1 MPTPPT
7 EDDRQR
13 RIIRFAEEWGLEPPP
28 SPTPL
33 TRPSSP
39 PSFRSADD
47 DAKAEELLLKRKQHI
62 SHGRTDS
69 TTNLRRAFTSK
80 KKTWDYKL
88 VFDALDKHVAD
99 RGSPGVAEALVE
111 MLVSSGGDVNMA
123 QKAKTS
129 SSILLRRKSLDSF
142 GERSKLLQ
150 HAIHNGHIDMVRV
163 LLPHAD
169 TFALDASL
177 PLAMASD
184 NVDVVELLLRYGA
197 SVAHSPDAQDAF
209 RSACAVGGHAEL
221 VAMVLRSGGRP
232 PATWLSQC
240 VVEAAKAGCLDTV
253 LQLTRSDADG
263 DHNQAEALKVAIGQG
278 RHDIALAIVMGN
290 HPPKRPGL
298 DEAFSQLL
306 DHPSMNPRDKLAVA
320 ELLLC
325 AGADGDAPAMALIH
339 AAVAEFQDMIALL
352 VRYGV
357 SIEYQGAMA
366 VRTAIQN
373 GRVDVAYTILTGNS
387 ELGAAHASEC
397 VELIPKNMAVESRRL
412 LLDLLLR
419 RGANGTALHDML
431 IEAAEAG
438 DLDSAKLLLTPAFP
452 GGRPM
457 SEHDVKKGPR
467 SMVFDSHKTASVD
480 HKGGLALQIAVMRSD
495 VAMAKEMLAS
505 KPSSETLA
513 QIFPLTKTLSRNNRY
528 RMVECFLTSGLAGP
542 VVHDALQEAIDEEP
556 PHRDENLIGLFLKY
570 NTDINTNE
578 GSALVAAVAQKD
590 VRLLSALLRKNVTPH
605 TAAGVLPRII
615 ATQDAKARLDM
626 ATMLLASVPDLDPAR
641 VSQAMLSALNYR
653 PADLKLLQVLLVQ
666 GKADVN
672 VDNGIAMASAI
683 HNHDPPVL
691 HTLLTHGKPAAA
703 TLHRAINEFGQLVF
717 SDTKA
722 EKLEILLQKATAKA
736 PFNDV
741 LVKEVHAL
749 LQTLPEHR
757 QLSIV
762 KILLGAGADVNS
774 HNAAALC
781 HAVAASDTQITD
793 LLFAARPSPASLAS
807 ALPHALRI
815 ADPMDRLD
823 FSQKLLDAGAP
834 GAEVNRA
841 LGFAINTYTNDV
853 PLLRTL
859 SIKANTSDGEALV
872 SAVKKER
879 PDIVELVLQQKHPL
893 PVLNDAF
900 AEAALLSN
908 REARA
913 AICEVLLHHG
923 ASGSVLSDALLAAAA
938 DGDLVLGSLLVSNG
952 AQIDEEAIVEAC
964 RSGAADVLNMLLGG
978 STTPKKSTI
987 ERGFQAATEVGNLK
1001 TRAAIL
1007 EPLLVF
1013 GVDGEALDA
1022 QLASSVRFGEEGDAQ
1037 LASSV
1042 RFGEEGDDLVRIL
1055 LEAGA
1060 DPNYNKGEA
1069 VWAATRSAY
1078 LSSLQMMLGL
1088 ADGGGGGP
1096 QRLESKPSAASLRS
1110 VRTNNNNKKKPPKPT
1125 HATLNRALRAA
1136 WKLSRETR
1144 SSAIDMLFRAGLPV
1158 SDDLHVV
1165 LNNAVN
1171 EDEVDLRIIRQLLRY
1186 GASPIANDCQTLVDA
1201 TRRALVKPLAF
1212 MLESKILSADLNLA
1226 IREGFTRENTDS
1238 WFTEAGFSI
1247 LHSFLQKGAHGDGL
1261 SSVLTQV
1268 VDLPLTESEPDSLA
1282 LANGFVDVLLDHKV
1296 DVNYADGKL
1305 LQSAAAACNAFLVRR
1320 LLEKKPNTESLSRSF
1335 YRIFDNPAP
1344 EDDALELITM
1354 FTEYADGETRLDVMY
1369 TPPGSMPLLFLALG
1383 QHPRSI
1389 RITKALLDAGYYYDQ
1404 MMPYRVAAGD
1414 AEGGGGEEEEE
1425 EPITLMMWAL
1435 LQPQKK
1441 VSSGIIQM
1449 LIETGAKVNFESRV
1463 TQSTP
1468 LMLAI
1473 RNRRPDV
1480 VKMLL
1485 LEGAEVDVCDAGGNT
1500 PLTLSTE
1507 AGGETA
1513 IKMMSN
1519 LLAAG
1524 ASRNDGSLH
1533 NAARELNLA
1542 ACQVLVQY
1550 GHEPDFPSTLHGGR
1564 SALGELCRHCSGS
1577 GELTAAR
1584 QKLMERTVNFLIEA
1598 GSDITLRSE
1607 GKSILLLALESG
1619 DPVATSR
1626 TLLKAGMW
1634 KHINKKFNHFT
1645 DGKTTYS
1652 PTMYVQH
1659 VLPAA
1664 DHREALLKLLR
1675 ANRAEDVYYANMGP
1689 QPEGAVGM
1697 PEDVEAQERTRRARL
1712 DRITLEQEDH
1722 ALSIARNQELATVQA
1737 QIWSAQA
1744 ELEDSRR
1751 RRVRQDEL
1759 AALGERARV
1768 EEDHFSA
1775 AMRRK
1780 RDERDADLEH
1790 QVALTE
1796 ATISRAR
1803 AVELAESD
1811 LTLARRTMLLEWEK
1825 QLATEKVDHAR
1836 ALSAIRVA
1844 EREDVDRMD
1853 RDQEDRFRARLA
1865 EQRRLVDG
1873 QTRLAGQLAGAG
1885 VNGRRQ
1891 VGYITGEI
1899 N

>member
-13 RIIRFAEEWGLEPPP
+13 RIIQFAEEWGLEPPP

-39 PSFRSADD
+39 PSFRTAED
-47 DAKAEELLLKRKQHI
+47 DAKAEELLKKKQV
-62 SHGRTDS
+62 SHSRTDS
-69 TTNLRRAFTSK
+69 ATNLRRAFTSK

-88 VFDALDKHVAD
+88 VFDTLDKHVAD
-99 RGSPGVAEALVE
+99 RGPPGVAQALVE

-123 QKAKTS
+123 QKAKT

-150 HAIHNGHIDMVRV
+150 HAIHNGQIDTVRV

-169 TFALDASL
+169 AFSLDASL
-177 PLAMASD
+177 PLAMVSE
-184 NVDVVELLLRYGA
+184 NVEVVELLLRYGA
-197 SVAHSPDAQDAF
+197 SVANSPEAQDAF
-209 RSACAVGGHAEL
+209 RTACAAGGHAEL
-221 VAMVLRSGGRP
+221 VGMVLRSHGRP
-232 PATWLSQC
+232 PASWLSQC
-240 VVEAAKAGCLDTV
+240 MVEATKAGCLETV
-253 LQLTRSDADG
+253 VQLSRSEADG
-263 DHNQAEALKVAIGQG
+263 NYSQADALKVAIGQG

-325 AGADGDAPAMALIH
+325 AGTDGDAPAMALIH
-339 AAVAEFQDMIALL
+339 AAAAEFQDMVALL
-352 VRYGV
+352 VQYGV
-357 SIEYQGAMA
+357 SIEYQDAMA
-366 VRTAIQN
+366 IRKAIQN
-373 GRVDVAYTILTGNS
+373 GRVDVAYTILSGNS
-387 ELGAAHASEC
+387 ELSATHASEC

-419 RGANGTALHDML
+419 KGANGTALHDML

-438 DLDSAKLLLTPAFP
+438 DLESAKLLLTPVFP
-452 GGRPM
+452 GGRPI
-457 SEHDVKKGPR
+457 SEHDVKRGPR

-495 VAMAKEMLAS
+495 VHMTKEILMS
-505 KPSSETLA
+505 KPSSDTLA
-513 QIFPLTKTLSRNNRY
+513 QIFPLTKTLSRKNRY

-542 VVHDALQEAIDEEP
+542 IVHEALQEAIDEEP
-556 PHRDENLIGLFLKY
+556 PHRDEDLIALFLKY

-590 VRLLSALLRKNVTPH
+590 VRLLSALLRKNVTPQ
-605 TAAGVLPRII
+605 TAASLLPRII
-615 ATQDAKARLDM
+615 GTQDAKARLDM
-626 ATMLLASVPDLDPAR
+626 ATMLLASVPDLDPDK
-641 VSQAMLSALNYR
+641 VSQTMLTALNYR

-666 GKADVN
+666 GKADIN

-691 HTLLTHGKPAAA
+691 QTLLTHGKPTAT

-722 EKLEILLQKATAKA
+722 EKLEILLQKATTKA

-793 LLFAARPSPASLAS
+793 LLFAARPNPASLAS

-815 ADPMDRLD
+815 ADPMDRLE

-834 GAEVNRA
+834 SAEANRA
-841 LGFAINTYTNDV
+841 LGFAINTYTNDI

-859 SIKANTSDGEALV
+859 SQKANTSDGEALV

-900 AEAALLSN
+900 AEAALLNN

-913 AICEVLLHHG
+913 AICEILLHHG

-938 DGDLVLGSLLVSNG
+938 DGDLVLGNLLVSNG
-952 AQIDEEAIVEAC
+952 AKIDEEAIVEAC
-964 RSGAADVLNMLLGG
+964 RSGAADVLNMLLSG

-1013 GVDGEALDA
+1013 GVDGEALH
-1022 QLASSVRFGEEGDAQ
+1022 AQ

-1042 RFGEEGDDLVRIL
+1042 RFGEEGDDLVKIL

-1088 ADGGGGGP
+1088 SDGGP
-1096 QRLESKPSAASLRS
+1096 RLASKPSVASLRGA
-1110 VRTNNNNKKKPPKPT
+1110 NKKKPPKPT
-1125 HATLNRALRAA
+1125 AATLNRALRAA

-1171 EDEVDLRIIRQLLRY
+1171 EEEVDLKIIRQLLRY

-1226 IREGFTRENTDS
+1226 IREGFTKENTKV

-1268 VDLPLTESEPDSLA
+1268 VDLPLTESDPDGLA
-1282 LANGFVDVLLDHKV
+1282 LANGFVDILLDHKV

-1305 LQSAAAACNAFLVRR
+1305 LQSAAAACNSFLVRR

-1335 YRIFDNPAP
+1335 YRIFDNPAS
-1344 EDDALELITM
+1344 EDEAVELITM

-1369 TPPGSMPLLFLALG
+1369 TPPDSMPLLFLALE

-1389 RITKALLDAGYYYDQ
+1389 RIAKALLDAGYYYDQ
-1404 MMPYRVAAGD
+1404 MMPYKVMED
-1414 AEGGGGEEEEE
+1414 MEEE

-1463 TQSTP
+1463 SQSTP

-1485 LEGAEVDVCDAGGNT
+1485 LEGAEVDVCDVKGNT

-1507 AGGETA
+1507 VGGETA

-1533 NAARELNLA
+1533 NAARELNLP

-1550 GHEPDFPSTLHGGR
+1550 GHEPDFPSTLHEGR
-1564 SALGELCRHCSGS
+1564 SALGELCRHCSDS

-1659 VLPAA
+1659 VLAA
-1664 DHREALLKLLR
+1664 APPEQKEALLRLLR

-1697 PEDVEAQERTRRARL
+1697 PEDIEMQERTRRARL
-1712 DRITLEQEDH
+1712 DRINLEQEDH
-1722 ALSIARNQELATVQA
+1722 VLSIARNQELATVQA

-1768 EEDHFSA
+1768 EEDHFTA

-1790 QVALTE
+1790 EVALTE
-1796 ATISRAR
+1796 ATVSRAR
-1803 AVELAESD
+1803 AVGLAESD

-1825 QLATEKVDHAR
+1825 QLATEKVDHAK
-1836 ALSAIRVA
+1836 ALSAIRIA

-1853 RDQEDRFRARLA
+1853 REQEDRFRARLA

-1873 QTRLAGQLAGAG
+1873 QSHLANQLAGAG

-1891 VGYITGEI
+1891 IGYITGEI

>member
-7 EDDRQR
+7 ADDRQR
-13 RIIRFAEEWGLEPPP
+13 RIIQFAEEWGLEPPP

-33 TRPSSP
+33 TRPASP
-39 PSFRSADD
+39 PSFRTPED
-47 DAKAEELLLKRKQHI
+47 DAKAEDLLKRKQL
-62 SHGRTDS
+62 SHSRTDS
-69 TTNLRRAFTSK
+69 ATNIRRAFTSK

-99 RGSPGVAEALVE
+99 RGSPGVAEALVG

-123 QKAKTS
+123 QKAKSTS
-129 SSILLRRKSLDSF
+129 LLLRRKSLDSF

-150 HAIHNGHIDMVRV
+150 HAIHNGQTDMVRV

-177 PLAMASD
+177 PLAMVSE

-197 SVAHSPDAQDAF
+197 SVAHSPEAQDAF
-209 RSACAVGGHAEL
+209 RSACKAGGHDDL
-221 VAMVLRSGGRP
+221 VAMVLRSDGRP
-232 PATWLSQC
+232 PASLLSQC
-240 VVEAAKAGCLDTV
+240 MTDATRAGCLNTV
-253 LQLTRSDADG
+253 VQLARSDADA
-263 DHNQAEALKVAIGQG
+263 DHNHAEALKVAIEQG
-278 RHDIALAIVMGN
+278 RHDIALAIVMAN
-290 HPPKRPGL
+290 HPPRRPGL

-306 DHPSMNPRDKLAVA
+306 DRPSMNPRDKLAVA

-325 AGADGDAPAMALIH
+325 AGTDGDAPAMALIH
-339 AAVAEFQDMIALL
+339 AAAAEFQDMVALL
-352 VRYGV
+352 VQYGV
-357 SIEYQGAMA
+357 SIEYQDAMA
-366 VRTAIQN
+366 VRKAIQD
-373 GRVDVAYTILTGNS
+373 GRVDVAYTILSGNS
-387 ELGAAHASEC
+387 ELSAAHASEC
-397 VELIPKNMAVESRRL
+397 VELIPKNMSVESRRL

-419 RGANGTALHDML
+419 KGASGTALHDML

-438 DLDSAKLLLTPAFP
+438 DVDSARLLLTPVFP
-452 GGRPM
+452 GGRPA
-457 SEHDVKKGPR
+457 SEHDVKRGPR

-495 VAMAKEMLAS
+495 AAMAKEMLLS

-513 QIFPLTKTLSRNNRY
+513 QIFPLTKTLSRKNRY
-528 RMVECFLTSGLAGP
+528 RMVECFLASGLAGP

-556 PHRDENLIGLFLKY
+556 PHRDEDLIALFLRH

-590 VRLLSALLRKNVTPH
+590 LRLLGALLRKNVTPQ

-615 ATQDAKARLDM
+615 GTQDARARLDM
-626 ATMLLASVPDLDPAR
+626 AAMLLASVPDLDQPR
-641 VSQAMLSALNYR
+641 VSQAMLTALNYR

-672 VDNGIAMASAI
+672 VDNGIAMAAAI

-691 HTLLTHGKPAAA
+691 QTLLAHGKPTAA

-717 SDTKA
+717 SDTKVQ
-722 EKLEILLQKATAKA
+722 KLEILLQKATSKT

-762 KILLGAGADVNS
+762 KILLEAGADVNS

-793 LLFAARPSPASLAS
+793 LLFAARPGPASLAS

-834 GAEVNRA
+834 SAEVNRA
-841 LGFAINTYTNDV
+841 LGFAINTYTNDI

-859 SIKANTSDGEALV
+859 SSKANTSDGEALV

-913 AICEVLLHHG
+913 AICEILLHHG

-938 DGDLVLGSLLVSNG
+938 DGDLVLGNLLVSNG
-952 AQIDEEAIVEAC
+952 AQIDEDAIVEAC

-978 STTPKKSTI
+978 STTPKRSTI

-1022 QLASSVRFGEEGDAQ
+1022 QLASSVRFGEEGD
-1037 LASSV
+1037 
-1042 RFGEEGDDLVRIL
+1042 DLVKIL

-1088 ADGGGGGP
+1088 PDGAGAGGGSGG
-1096 QRLESKPSAASLRS
+1096 
-1110 VRTNNNNKKKPPKPT
+1110 KPPKPAA
-1125 HATLNRALRAA
+1125 ATLNRALRAA
-1136 WKLSRETR
+1136 WKLGREAR

-1165 LNNAVN
+1165 LNNAIN
-1171 EDEVDLRIIRQLLRY
+1171 EEEIDLKIIRQLLRY
-1186 GASPIANDCQTLVDA
+1186 GASPIANGCQTLVDA
-1201 TRRALVKPLAF
+1201 TRRALVKPLAL

-1226 IREGFTRENTDS
+1226 IREGFTRENTDV

-1268 VDLPLTESEPDSLA
+1268 VDLPLTESDPDGLA

-1305 LQSAAAACNAFLVRR
+1305 LQSAAAACNSFLVRR
-1320 LLEKKPNTESLSRSF
+1320 LLDKKPNTESLSRAF

-1344 EDDALELITM
+1344 EDEALELITLL
-1354 FTEYADGETRLDVMY
+1354 TEYADGETRLDVMY
-1369 TPPGSMPLLFLALG
+1369 TPPGSAPLLFLALA

-1389 RITKALLDAGYYYDQ
+1389 RIAKALLDAGYYYDQ
-1404 MMPYRVAAGD
+1404 MMPCRVAA
-1414 AEGGGGEEEEE
+1414 AEGAGEAEE
-1425 EPITLMMWAL
+1425 EPVTLLMWAL

-1449 LIETGAKVNFESRV
+1449 LIETGAKVNFESRASQ
-1463 TQSTP
+1463 TTP

-1507 AGGETA
+1507 VGGETA

-1533 NAARELNLA
+1533 NSARELNMP

-1564 SALGELCRHCSGS
+1564 SALGELCRHCADS

-1598 GSDITLRSE
+1598 GSDVTLRSE
-1607 GKSILLLALESG
+1607 GKSILLLALESR

-1659 VLPAA
+1659 VLPAPA
-1664 DHREALLKLLR
+1664 EQKEALLRLLR

-1697 PEDVEAQERTRRARL
+1697 PEDVEMQERTRRARL
-1712 DRITLEQEDH
+1712 DRINLEQEDH
-1722 ALSIARNQELATVQA
+1722 VLSIARNQELATVQA

-1751 RRVRQDEL
+1751 RRALQDEL
-1759 AALGERARV
+1759 AALGERARA
-1768 EEDHFSA
+1768 EEDHFAA

-1780 RDERDADLEH
+1780 RDERSADLEH
-1790 QVALTE
+1790 EVALTE
-1796 ATISRAR
+1796 ATVSRAR
-1803 AVELAESD
+1803 AVGLAETD
-1811 LTLARRTMLLEWEK
+1811 LTAARRTMLLEWEK

-1836 ALSAIRVA
+1836 ALSAIRIA

-1853 RDQEDRFRARLA
+1853 REQEDRFRARLA

-1873 QTRLAGQLAGAG
+1873 QSHLASQLAGAG

-1891 VGYITGEI
+1891 IGYITGEI

>member
-13 RIIRFAEEWGLEPPP
+13 RIIQFAEEWGLEPPP

-39 PSFRSADD
+39 PSFRTPEDD
-47 DAKAEELLLKRKQHI
+47 LKAEELLKRKQM
-62 SHGRTDS
+62 SHGRNDS

-80 KKTWDYKL
+80 KKTWDYKI

-99 RGSPGVAEALVE
+99 RGSPGVAEALIGL
-111 MLVSSGGDVNMA
+111 LVLSGGDVNMA

-129 SSILLRRKSLDSF
+129 ILPRRKSLDSF

-150 HAIHNGHIDMVRV
+150 HAIHNGQIDMVRV

-169 TFALDASL
+169 TLALDASL
-177 PLAMASD
+177 PLAMHAE
-184 NVDVVELLLRYGA
+184 NVEVVELLLRYGA
-197 SVAHSPDAQDAF
+197 GVAHSPEAQDAF
-209 RSACAVGGHAEL
+209 RQACASGGQADLVG
-221 VAMVLRSGGRP
+221 MVLRSDGRP
-232 PATWLSQC
+232 PTTWLSQC
-240 VVEAAKAGCLDTV
+240 MVDATKAGCLDTV
-253 LQLTRSDADG
+253 VQLSRSNADG
-263 DHNQAEALKVAIGQG
+263 DFNQAEALKVAISQG
-278 RHDIALAIVMGN
+278 RHDIALAILMGN

-325 AGADGDAPAMALIH
+325 AGTDGDAPAMALIH
-339 AAVAEFQDMIALL
+339 AAAAEFQDMVSLL
-352 VRYGV
+352 VKYGV
-357 SIEYQGAMA
+357 SIEYQDAMA
-366 VRTAIQN
+366 VRKAVQN
-373 GRVDVAYTILTGNS
+373 GRVDVAYTILSGTS
-387 ELGAAHASEC
+387 ELSATHASEC

-419 RGANGTALHDML
+419 RGASGTALHDML

-438 DLDSAKLLLTPAFP
+438 DVDSAKLLLTPVFP
-452 GGRPM
+452 GGLPI
-457 SEHDVKKGPR
+457 SDHDVKKGPR
-467 SMVFDSHKTASVD
+467 SMVYDRHQTASVD

-495 VAMAKEMLAS
+495 VAMTKEILMS
-505 KPSSETLA
+505 KPPSETLA
-513 QIFPLTKTLSRNNRY
+513 QIFPLTKTLSRRNRY

-542 VVHDALQEAIDEEP
+542 IVHDALQEAIDEEP
-556 PHRDENLIGLFLKY
+556 PHRDEDLIGLFLKY

-590 VRLLSALLRKNVTPH
+590 VRLLNALLKKNVTPQ
-605 TAAGVLPRII
+605 TAASVLPRII
-615 ATQDAKARLDM
+615 GTQDAKARLDM
-626 ATMLLASVPDLDPAR
+626 ATLLLTSVSGLDPAK

-672 VDNGIAMASAI
+672 VDNGIAMAS
-683 HNHDPPVL
+683 VL
-691 HTLLTHGKPAAA
+691 EALLTHGKATPATAS
-703 TLHRAINEFGQLVF
+703 RAINEFGQLMF

-722 EKLEILLQKATAKA
+722 EKLEILLQKTREKA

-793 LLFAARPSPASLAS
+793 LLFAARPNPASLAS

-815 ADPMDRLD
+815 ADPMDRLE

-834 GAEVNRA
+834 SAEANRA
-841 LGFAINTYTNDV
+841 LGFAINTYTNDI

-859 SIKANTSDGEALV
+859 AMKANTSDGEALV

-879 PDIVELVLQQKHPL
+879 PDIVELVLQQKHPI

-900 AEAALLSN
+900 AEAALLAN

-913 AICEVLLHHG
+913 AICEILLHHG

-938 DGDLVLGSLLVSNG
+938 DGDLVLGNLLVSNG

-964 RSGAADVLNMLLGG
+964 RSGAADVLHMLLSG

-1007 EPLLVF
+1007 EPLLVY
-1013 GVDGEALDA
+1013 GVDGEALH
-1022 QLASSVRFGEEGDAQ
+1022 AQ

-1042 RFGEEGDDLVRIL
+1042 RFGEEGDDLVKIL

-1069 VWAATRSAY
+1069 IWAATRSAY
-1078 LSSLQMMLGL
+1078 LSSLKMMLGL
-1088 ADGGGGGP
+1088 ADLGT
-1096 QRLESKPSAASLRS
+1096 RLVSKPSVASLRGS
-1110 VRTNNNNKKKPPKPT
+1110 NKKKQHKPSPS
-1125 HATLNRALRAA
+1125 TLNRALRAA

-1144 SSAIDMLFRAGLPV
+1144 SSAIDMLFRAGLPI

-1171 EDEVDLRIIRQLLRY
+1171 EEEVDLKIIRQLLRY

-1226 IREGFTRENTDS
+1226 IREGFTKENTEM

-1268 VDLPLTESEPDSLA
+1268 VDLPLSESEPDSLA

-1305 LQSAAAACNAFLVRR
+1305 LQSAAAACNSFLVKR
-1320 LLEKKPNTESLSRSF
+1320 LLEKKPNTESISRSF
-1335 YRIFDNPAP
+1335 YRIFDNPAS
-1344 EDDALELITM
+1344 EDEALELITM

-1369 TPPGSMPLLFLALG
+1369 TPPESMPLLFLAVQ

-1389 RITKALLDAGYYYDQ
+1389 RIFKALLDAGYYYDQ
-1404 MMPYRVAAGD
+1404 MMPYKVMED
-1414 AEGGGGEEEEE
+1414 LEE

-1463 TQSTP
+1463 SQSTP
-1468 LMLAI
+1468 LTLAI

-1485 LEGAEVDVCDAGGNT
+1485 LEGAEVDVCDVKGNT

-1507 AGGETA
+1507 IGGETA

-1533 NAARELNLA
+1533 NSARELNLA

-1564 SALGELCRHCSGS
+1564 SALGELCRHCADS

-1584 QKLMERTVNFLIEA
+1584 QKLMERVINFLIEA

-1619 DPVATSR
+1619 DPVVTSR

-1634 KHINKKFNHFT
+1634 KHINKKFNHYS
-1645 DGKTTYS
+1645 DGKMTYS
-1652 PTMYVQH
+1652 PTMYVTH
-1659 VLPAA
+1659 VLSKS
-1664 DHREALLKLLR
+1664 DHKDALIKLLR

-1689 QPEGAVGM
+1689 QPDGAVGM
-1697 PEDVEAQERTRRARL
+1697 PEDIEMQERTRRARL
-1712 DRITLEQEDH
+1712 DRINLEQEDH
-1722 ALSIARNQELATVQA
+1722 VLSIARNQELATVQA

-1751 RRVRQDEL
+1751 RRIQQDEL
-1759 AALGERARV
+1759 VALNERARV
-1768 EEDHFSA
+1768 EEDHFAA

-1780 RDERDADLEH
+1780 LNERNADLEH

-1796 ATISRAR
+1796 ATITRAR
-1803 AVELAESD
+1803 AVDLAESD
-1811 LTLARRTMLLEWEK
+1811 LTMARQTMMLEWEK
-1825 QLATEKVDHAR
+1825 QMATEKVDHAK
-1836 ALSAIRVA
+1836 ALSAIRIA

-1873 QTRLAGQLAGAG
+1873 QSHLAGQLAGAG

-1891 VGYITGEI
+1891 IGYITGEI

>member
-7 EDDRQR
+7 ADDRQR
-13 RIIRFAEEWGLEPPP
+13 RIIQFAEEWGLEPPP

-39 PSFRSADD
+39 PSFRTPED
-47 DAKAEELLLKRKQHI
+47 DAKAEDLLKRKQL

-69 TTNLRRAFTSK
+69 ATNLRRAFTSK

-99 RGSPGVAEALVE
+99 RGSPGVAQALVG

-123 QKAKTS
+123 QKAKT

-150 HAIHNGHIDMVRV
+150 HAIHNAQTDMVKV

-177 PLAMASD
+177 PLAMASE
-184 NVDVVELLLRYGA
+184 NVEVVELLLRYGA
-197 SVAHSPDAQDAF
+197 SVAHSPEAQDSF
-209 RSACAVGGHAEL
+209 RSACAAGGHAEL
-221 VAMVLRSGGRP
+221 VGMVLRSDGRP
-232 PATWLSQC
+232 PAAWLSQC
-240 VVEAAKAGCLDTV
+240 MVEATRAGCLETV
-253 LQLTRSDADG
+253 VQLTRSDADG
-263 DHNQAEALKVAIGQG
+263 DYGQAEALKIAIGQG

-325 AGADGDAPAMALIH
+325 AGTDGDAPAMALIH
-339 AAVAEFQDMIALL
+339 AAAAEFQDMVALL
-352 VRYGV
+352 AQYGV
-357 SIEYQGAMA
+357 SIEYQDALA
-366 VRTAIQN
+366 IRTAVQN
-373 GRVDVAYTILTGNS
+373 GRVDVAYTILSGNS
-387 ELGAAHASEC
+387 ELGATHASEC
-397 VELIPKNMAVESRRL
+397 VELIPKNLAVESRRL

-419 RGANGTALHDML
+419 KGANGTALHDML

-438 DLDSAKLLLTPAFP
+438 DLDSAKLLLTPVFP

-457 SEHDVKKGPR
+457 SEHDVKRGPR
-467 SMVFDSHKTASVD
+467 SKVFDSHKTASVD

-495 VAMAKEMLAS
+495 VPMTKEILLS

-513 QIFPLTKTLSRNNRY
+513 QIFPLTKTLSRKNRY

-542 VVHDALQEAIDEEP
+542 VVHEALQEAIDEEP
-556 PHRDENLIGLFLKY
+556 PHRDEDLIALFLKY
-570 NTDINTNE
+570 DTDINTNE

-590 VRLLSALLRKNVTPH
+590 TRLLSALLRKNVTPQ

-615 ATQDAKARLDM
+615 GTQDAKARLDM
-626 ATMLLASVPDLDPAR
+626 ATMLLASVPDLDPAK
-641 VSQAMLSALNYR
+641 VSQAMLGALNYR

-666 GKADVN
+666 GKADIN
-672 VDNGIAMASAI
+672 VENGIAMASAI

-691 HTLLTHGKPAAA
+691 QTLLTHGKPTAA
-703 TLHRAINEFGQLVF
+703 TLHRAVNEFGQLVF

-815 ADPMDRLD
+815 ADPMDRLE

-834 GAEVNRA
+834 SAEANRA
-841 LGFAINTYTNDV
+841 LGFAINTYTNDI

-859 SIKANTSDGEALV
+859 ATKANTSDGEALV

-913 AICEVLLHHG
+913 AICGVLLHHG

-938 DGDLVLGSLLVSNG
+938 DGDLVLGNLLVSNG
-952 AQIDEEAIVEAC
+952 AQIDEDAIVEAC

-978 STTPKKSTI
+978 TTTPKRSTI
-987 ERGFQAATEVGNLK
+987 ERGFQAATEVGNLR

-1007 EPLLVF
+1007 EPLLAF

-1022 QLASSVRFGEEGDAQ
+1022 QLASA
-1037 LASSV
+1037 V
-1042 RFGEEGDDLVRIL
+1042 RFGEEGDDLVKIL

-1060 DPNYNKGEA
+1060 DPNHNKGEA

-1088 ADGGGGGP
+1088 ADGGGAP
-1096 QRLESKPSAASLRS
+1096 PLASKPS
-1110 VRTNNNNKKKPPKPT
+1110 PT
-1125 HATLNRALRAA
+1125 AATLNRALRAA
-1136 WKLSRETR
+1136 WKLGRETR

-1171 EDEVDLRIIRQLLRY
+1171 EEEVDLKIIRQLLRY

-1201 TRRALVKPLAF
+1201 TRRALVKPLAL

-1226 IREGFTRENTDS
+1226 IREGFTKENTDA
-1238 WFTEAGFSI
+1238 WFTEAGFRI

-1261 SSVLTQV
+1261 SSVLTHV
-1268 VDLPLTESEPDSLA
+1268 VDLPLTESDPDGLA

-1320 LLEKKPNTESLSRSF
+1320 LLDKKPNTESLSRSF

-1354 FTEYADGETRLDVMY
+1354 FTEYADGENRLDVMY
-1369 TPPGSMPLLFLALG
+1369 TPPGSMPLLFLALA

-1389 RITKALLDAGYYYDQ
+1389 RIAKALLDAGYYYDQ
-1404 MMPYRVAAGD
+1404 MMPYRVAED
-1414 AEGGGGEEEEE
+1414 AEGEGEEE
-1425 EPITLMMWAL
+1425 PVTLMMWAL

-1463 TQSTP
+1463 SQTTP

-1485 LEGAEVDVCDAGGNT
+1485 LEGAEVDVCDARGNT

-1507 AGGETA
+1507 MGGETA

-1533 NAARELNLA
+1533 NSARELNLP

-1564 SALGELCRHCSGS
+1564 SALGELCRHCADS

-1607 GKSILLLALESG
+1607 GKSILLLALESR

-1645 DGKTTYS
+1645 DGKVTYS

-1659 VLPAA
+1659 ALPSAA
-1664 DHREALLKLLR
+1664 PDLKEALLRLLR

-1689 QPEGAVGM
+1689 QPDGAVGM

-1712 DRITLEQEDH
+1712 DRISLDQEDH

-1751 RRVRQDEL
+1751 RRALQDEL
-1759 AALGERARV
+1759 AALGERARA
-1768 EEDHFSA
+1768 EEDCFA
-1775 AMRRK
+1775 AAVRRR

-1790 QVALTE
+1790 EVALTE
-1796 ATISRAR
+1796 ATVSRAR
-1803 AVELAESD
+1803 AVGLAETD
-1811 LTLARRTMLLEWEK
+1811 LTMARRTMLLEWEK
-1825 QLATEKVDHAR
+1825 QMATEKVDHAR

-1853 RDQEDRFRARLA
+1853 REQEDRFRARLA

-1873 QTRLAGQLAGAG
+1873 QAHLAGQLAGAG

-1891 VGYITGEI
+1891 IGYITGEI

>member
-13 RIIRFAEEWGLEPPP
+13 RIIQFAEEWGLEPPP

-39 PSFRSADD
+39 PSFRTPEDD
-47 DAKAEELLLKRKQHI
+47 FKAEELLKRKQMA
-62 SHGRTDS
+62 HGRTDS

-99 RGSPGVAEALVE
+99 RGSPGVAEALIAL
-111 MLVSSGGDVNMA
+111 LVSSGGDVNMA

-129 SSILLRRKSLDSF
+129 ILPRRKSLDSF

-150 HAIHNGHIDMVRV
+150 HAIHNGQIDMIRV

-177 PLAMASD
+177 PLAMHSE

-197 SVAHSPDAQDAF
+197 GVAHSPEAQDAF
-209 RSACAVGGHAEL
+209 RQACASGGQAEL
-221 VAMVLRSGGRP
+221 VGMVLRSDGRP
-232 PATWLSQC
+232 PTTWLSQC
-240 VVEAAKAGCLDTV
+240 MVDATKAGCLDTV
-253 LQLTRSDADG
+253 IQLSRSNADG
-263 DHNQAEALKVAIGQG
+263 DFNQAEALKVAIGQG
-278 RHDIALAIVMGN
+278 RHDIALAILMGN

-325 AGADGDAPAMALIH
+325 AGTDGDAPAMALIH
-339 AAVAEFQDMIALL
+339 AAAAEFQDMVGLL
-352 VRYGV
+352 VKYGV
-357 SIEYQGAMA
+357 SIEYQDAMA
-366 VRTAIQN
+366 IRKAIQN
-373 GRVDVAYTILTGNS
+373 GRVDVAYTILSGTS
-387 ELGAAHASEC
+387 ELSATHASEC

-419 RGANGTALHDML
+419 RGASGTALHDML

-438 DLDSAKLLLTPAFP
+438 DVDSAKLLLTPIFP
-452 GGRPM
+452 GGRPI

-467 SMVFDSHKTASVD
+467 SMVYDRHQTASVD

-495 VAMAKEMLAS
+495 VPMTKEILMS

-513 QIFPLTKTLSRNNRY
+513 QIFPLTKTLSRKNRY

-542 VVHDALQEAIDEEP
+542 IVHDALQEAIDEEP
-556 PHRDENLIGLFLKY
+556 PHRDEDLIGLFLKY

-578 GSALVAAVAQKD
+578 GSALVAAVTQKD
-590 VRLLSALLRKNVTPH
+590 VRLLNALLKKNVTPQ
-605 TAAGVLPRII
+605 TAASVLPRII
-615 ATQDAKARLDM
+615 GTQDAKARLDM
-626 ATMLLASVPDLDPAR
+626 ATLLLTSVPGLEPAK

-683 HNHDPPVL
+683 HSHDPPVL
-691 HTLLTHGKPAAA
+691 ETLLTHGKPTPA
-703 TLHRAINEFGQLVF
+703 TASRAINEFGQLMF

-722 EKLEILLQKATAKA
+722 EKLEILLQKTKERA

-793 LLFAARPSPASLAS
+793 LLFAARPNPASLAS

-815 ADPMDRLD
+815 ADPMDRLE

-834 GAEVNRA
+834 SAEANRA
-841 LGFAINTYTNDV
+841 LGFAINTYTNDI

-879 PDIVELVLQQKHPL
+879 PDIVELVLQRKHPI

-913 AICEVLLHHG
+913 AICEILLHHG

-938 DGDLVLGSLLVSNG
+938 DGDLVLGNLLVSNG

-964 RSGAADVLNMLLGG
+964 RSGAADVLNMLLSG

-1013 GVDGEALDA
+1013 GVDGEALHA
-1022 QLASSVRFGEEGDAQ
+1022 QLASSVRFGED
-1037 LASSV
+1037 
-1042 RFGEEGDDLVRIL
+1042 GDDLVKIL

-1069 VWAATRSAY
+1069 IWAATRSAY
-1078 LSSLQMMLGL
+1078 LSSLKMMLGL
-1088 ADGGGGGP
+1088 ADLGT
-1096 QRLESKPSAASLRS
+1096 RLVSKPSNASLRGS
-1110 VRTNNNNKKKPPKPT
+1110 NRKKQHKPSPS
-1125 HATLNRALRAA
+1125 TLNRALRAA

-1171 EDEVDLRIIRQLLRY
+1171 EEEVDLKIIRQLLRY

-1212 MLESKILSADLNLA
+1212 MLESKILSEDLNLA
-1226 IREGFTRENTDS
+1226 IREGFTKENTEL

-1268 VDLPLTESEPDSLA
+1268 VDLPLSESEPDSLA

-1305 LQSAAAACNAFLVRR
+1305 LQSAAAACNSFLVKR
-1320 LLEKKPNTESLSRSF
+1320 LLEKKPNTESISRSF
-1335 YRIFDNPAP
+1335 YRIFDNPAS
-1344 EDDALELITM
+1344 EDEALELITM

-1369 TPPGSMPLLFLALG
+1369 TPPESMPLLFLAVQ

-1389 RITKALLDAGYYYDQ
+1389 RIAKALLDAGYYYDQ
-1404 MMPYRVAAGD
+1404 MMPYKVMED
-1414 AEGGGGEEEEE
+1414 LEE

-1449 LIETGAKVNFESRV
+1449 LIETGAKVNFESRLS
-1463 TQSTP
+1463 QSTP
-1468 LMLAI
+1468 LTLAI

-1485 LEGAEVDVCDAGGNT
+1485 LEGAEVDVCDVKGNT

-1507 AGGETA
+1507 IGGETA

-1533 NAARELNLA
+1533 NSARELNLP

-1564 SALGELCRHCSGS
+1564 SALGELCRHCADS

-1584 QKLMERTVNFLIEA
+1584 QKLMERVINFLIEA

-1619 DPVATSR
+1619 DPVVTSR

-1634 KHINKKFNHFT
+1634 KHINKKFNHFS
-1645 DGKTTYS
+1645 DGKMTYS
-1652 PTMYVQH
+1652 PTMYVTH
-1659 VLPAA
+1659 VLPKS
-1664 DHREALLKLLR
+1664 DHQDALIKLLR

-1697 PEDVEAQERTRRARL
+1697 PEDIEMQERTRRARL
-1712 DRITLEQEDH
+1712 DRINLEQEDH
-1722 ALSIARNQELATVQA
+1722 VLSIARNQELATVQA

-1751 RRVRQDEL
+1751 KRIQQDEL
-1759 AALGERARV
+1759 VALNERARV

-1780 RDERDADLEH
+1780 RNERNADLEH
-1790 QVALTE
+1790 QAALTE
-1796 ATISRAR
+1796 ATITRAR

-1811 LTLARRTMLLEWEK
+1811 LTMARQTMLLEWEK
-1825 QLATEKVDHAR
+1825 QMATEKVDHAK
-1836 ALSAIRVA
+1836 ALSAIRIA

-1853 RDQEDRFRARLA
+1853 RDQEERFRARLA

-1873 QTRLAGQLAGAG
+1873 QSHLASQLAGAG

-1891 VGYITGEI
+1891 IGYITGEI

>member
-1 MPTPPT
+1 MPIPPT
-7 EDDRQR
+7 DDDRQR
-13 RIIRFAEEWGLEPPP
+13 RIIQFAEEWGLEPPP
-28 SPTPL
+28 SPSPL
-33 TRPSSP
+33 TRPESP
-39 PSFRSADD
+39 PSFRTSEDD
-47 DAKAEELLLKRKQHI
+47 FKAEELLKRKQM
-62 SHGRTDS
+62 SHGRTES

-99 RGSPGVAEALVE
+99 CGSPGVAEALIAL
-111 MLVSSGGDVNMA
+111 LVSSGGDFNMA

-129 SSILLRRKSLDSF
+129 ILPRRKSLDSF

-150 HAIHNGHIDMVRV
+150 HAIHNGQTDMIRV

-169 TFALDASL
+169 AFALDASL
-177 PLAMASD
+177 PLAMHSE
-184 NVDVVELLLRYGA
+184 NVEVVELLLRYGA
-197 SVAHSPDAQDAF
+197 GVARSSEAQDAF
-209 RSACAVGGHAEL
+209 RQACALGGQAQLVGT
-221 VAMVLRSGGRP
+221 VLRSDGRP
-232 PATWLSQC
+232 PTAWLSQC
-240 VVEAAKAGCLDTV
+240 MVDATKAGCLETV
-253 LQLTRSDADG
+253 LQLSRSHADG
-263 DHNQAEALKVAIGQG
+263 DYNQAEALKVAIGQG
-278 RHDIALAIVMGN
+278 RHDIALAIIMGN

-325 AGADGDAPAMALIH
+325 AGTDGDAPAMALIH
-339 AAVAEFQDMIALL
+339 AAAAEFHDMVGLL
-352 VRYGV
+352 VSYGV
-357 SIEYQGAMA
+357 SIEYQDAMA
-366 VRTAIQN
+366 IRKAIQN
-373 GRVDVAYTILTGNS
+373 GRVDVAYTILSGTS
-387 ELGAAHASEC
+387 ELSATHASEC

-419 RGANGTALHDML
+419 RGASGTALHDML

-438 DLDSAKLLLTPAFP
+438 DLESAKLLLTPVYP
-452 GGRPM
+452 GGRPI

-467 SMVFDSHKTASVD
+467 SMVYDRHQTASVD

-495 VAMAKEMLAS
+495 VPMTKEMLMS

-513 QIFPLTKTLSRNNRY
+513 QIFPLTKTLSRQNRY
-528 RMVECFLTSGLAGP
+528 RMVECFLTSGLAGAI
-542 VVHDALQEAIDEEP
+542 VHDALQEAIDEEP
-556 PHRDENLIGLFLKY
+556 PLRDEELIGLFLRY
-570 NTDINTNE
+570 DTDINTNE

-590 VRLLSALLRKNVTPH
+590 VRLLNALLKKNVTPQ
-605 TAAGVLPRII
+605 TAASVLPRII
-615 ATQDAKARLDM
+615 GTQDAKARLDM
-626 ATMLLASVPDLDPAR
+626 ATLLLASVPDLDSSK
-641 VSQAMLSALNYR
+641 VSQALLNALNYR
-653 PADLKLLQVLLVQ
+653 PADLKLLQVLLVH
-666 GKADVN
+666 KADVN
-672 VDNGIAMASAI
+672 VDNGIVMASAI
-683 HNHDPPVL
+683 HSHDPPVL
-691 HTLLTHGKPAAA
+691 ETLLTHGKPTPA
-703 TLHRAINEFGQLVF
+703 TVSRAINEFGQLIF
-717 SDTKA
+717 SDTKT
-722 EKLEILLQKATAKA
+722 EKLQILLQKTRDKT

-762 KILLGAGADVNS
+762 RILLGAGADVNS

-815 ADPMDRLD
+815 ADPMDRLE

-834 GAEVNRA
+834 SAEANRA
-841 LGFAINTYTNDV
+841 LGFAINTYTEDI

-859 SIKANTSDGEALV
+859 SAKADTSDGEALV
-872 SAVKKER
+872 AAVKKER
-879 PDIVELVLQQKHPL
+879 PDIVQLVLQRKHPV
-893 PVLNDAF
+893 PMLNNAF

-913 AICEVLLHHG
+913 SICEVLLHHG

-938 DGDLVLGSLLVSNG
+938 DGDLVLGNLLVSNG

-964 RSGAADVLNMLLGG
+964 RSGAADVLNMLLSGG
-978 STTPKKSTI
+978 TTPKKSTI
-987 ERGFQAATEVGNLK
+987 EKGFQAATEVGNLK

-1013 GVDGEALDA
+1013 GVDGEALHA
-1022 QLASSVRFGEEGDAQ
+1022 QLASSVRFGED
-1037 LASSV
+1037 
-1042 RFGEEGDDLVRIL
+1042 GDDLVKIL

-1060 DPNYNKGEA
+1060 DPNHNKGEA
-1069 VWAATRSAY
+1069 IWAATRSAY
-1078 LSSLQMMLGL
+1078 LGSLKMMLGL
-1088 ADGGGGGP
+1088 ADSGT
-1096 QRLESKPSAASLRS
+1096 RLVSTPSSNGS
-1110 VRTNNNNKKKPPKPT
+1110 PVGTNKKKQHKPSPS
-1125 HATLNRALRAA
+1125 TLNRALRAA
-1136 WKLSRETR
+1136 WKLGREAR
-1144 SSAIDMLFRAGLPV
+1144 SATIDMLFRAGLPV

-1171 EDEVDLRIIRQLLRY
+1171 EEEIDLKIIRQLLRY

-1212 MLESKILSADLNLA
+1212 MLESKILSEDLNLA
-1226 IREGFTRENTDS
+1226 IREGFTTENTDQ

-1268 VDLPLTESEPDSLA
+1268 VDLPLSESEPDNLA

-1296 DVNYADGKL
+1296 DVNYAEGKL
-1305 LQSAAAACNAFLVRR
+1305 LQTAAAACNSFLVKR
-1320 LLEKKPNTESLSRSF
+1320 LLEKKPNTESISRSF
-1335 YRIFDNPAP
+1335 YRIFDNPAS
-1344 EDDALELITM
+1344 EDEALELINM
-1354 FTEYADGETRLDVMY
+1354 FTEYADGETRLDVIY
-1369 TPPGSMPLLFLALG
+1369 TPPESIPLLFLAVQ

-1389 RITKALLDAGYYYDQ
+1389 RVIKALLDAGYYYDQ
-1404 MMPYRVAAGD
+1404 MMPYKVMED
-1414 AEGGGGEEEEE
+1414 LEE
-1425 EPITLMMWAL
+1425 EPVTLMMWAL

-1449 LIETGAKVNFESRV
+1449 LIETGAKVNFESRIS
-1463 TQSTP
+1463 QSTP

-1485 LEGAEVDVCDAGGNT
+1485 LEGAEVDVCDVKGNT

-1507 AGGETA
+1507 IGGDTA

-1533 NAARELNLA
+1533 NSARELNLA

-1550 GHEPDFPSTLHGGR
+1550 GHEPDFPSTLHEGR
-1564 SALGELCRHCSGS
+1564 SALGELCRHCADS

-1584 QKLMERTVNFLIEA
+1584 QKLMERVINFLIEA

-1607 GKSILLLALESG
+1607 GKSVLLLALESR
-1619 DPVATSR
+1619 DPVVTSR

-1634 KHINKKFNHFT
+1634 KHINKKFNHFS
-1645 DGKTTYS
+1645 DGKMTYS
-1652 PTMYVQH
+1652 PTMYVTH
-1659 VLPAA
+1659 VLPKS
-1664 DHREALLKLLR
+1664 DHKEALIKLLR
-1675 ANRAEDVYYANMGP
+1675 ANRADDVYYANMGP

-1697 PEDVEAQERTRRARL
+1697 PEDVEMQERNRRARL
-1712 DRITLEQEDH
+1712 DRINLEQEDH
-1722 ALSIARNQELATVQA
+1722 VLSIARNQELATVQA
-1737 QIWSAQA
+1737 QIWSTQA

-1751 RRVRQDEL
+1751 KRVQQDEL
-1759 AALGERARV
+1759 VALNERARA
-1768 EEDHFSA
+1768 EEDLFAA

-1780 RDERDADLEH
+1780 RNERSADLEH
-1790 QVALTE
+1790 QAALTE
-1796 ATISRAR
+1796 ASITRAR
-1803 AVELAESD
+1803 ALELAESEV
-1811 LTLARRTMLLEWEK
+1811 TMARQGMMLEWEK
-1825 QLATEKVDHAR
+1825 QMATEKVDHAK

-1853 RDQEDRFRARLA
+1853 RDQEERFRARLA

-1873 QTRLAGQLAGAG
+1873 QNQLASQLAGAG